1 MPGPG
6 DRMGASAGDRSRL
19 LASDADRDLA
29 VDVLKAAFVQGR
41 LAKDEFDLH
50 VGQVLQAR
58 TYADLDT
65 LTAGVPAGL
74 PLPGQQSCPPASR
87 QRAVPA
93 FVLIAQVACARRR
106 LIFLVT
112 GMLLLVGGMGLG
124 STVAFISGLLT
135 VALSAPPS
143 LPWTAETAS
152 VRTWQWL
159 HRKPE
164 GRS

>member
-74 PLPGQQSCPPASR
+74 PQPGPQ
-87 QRAVPA
+87 
-93 FVLIAQVACARRR
+93 
-106 LIFLVT
+106 
-112 GMLLLVGGMGLG
+112 
-124 STVAFISGLLT
+124 
-135 VALSAPPS
+135 
-143 LPWTAETAS
+143 
-152 VRTWQWL
+152 
-159 HRKPE
+159 
-164 GRS
+164 